1 MPADA
6 PVAMGP
12 KATGVKG
19 ANLATPTLPRGGT
32 DLALYR
38 VIRYGLPDTE
48 MPSHNMTQREIW
60 QMSAFVRTLGRAG
73 EGTIRGDAKKGE
85 ALVRGKGGC
94 LGCHVARTAKAD
106 TWVHR

>member
-1 MPADA
+1 MPAGA

-60 QMSAFVRTLGRAG
+60 QMSAFVRTLGQAG
-73 EGTIRGDAKKGE
+73 EGTIRGDARKGE
-85 ALVRGKGGC
+85 ASGPRQRRVSRLSCCQRRR
-94 LGCHVARTAKAD
+94 RTRRL
-106 TWVHR
+106 HR